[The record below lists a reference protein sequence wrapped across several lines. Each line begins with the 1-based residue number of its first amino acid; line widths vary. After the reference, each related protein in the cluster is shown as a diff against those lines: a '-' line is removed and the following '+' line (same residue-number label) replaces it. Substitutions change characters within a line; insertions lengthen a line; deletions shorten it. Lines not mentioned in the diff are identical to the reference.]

1 MRQVKKRYFKIT
13 LHFVKET
20 KEGKCFWNFYKVSTY
35 INYEV
40 YLLIWR
46 LQCSLINVTVT
57 ERLELGGRFRRVKR
71 ETKPTK
77 KQIIYERKKKSEQ
90 RSHQSVI
97 KSHFRL

>member
-20 KEGKCFWNFYKVSTY
+20 KGGKCFWNFYKVSTY

-57 ERLELGGRFRRVKR
+57 ERLELGGRFRGVKR
-71 ETKPTK
+71 EK
-77 KQIIYERKKKSEQ
+77 KTNEKTNHLWEEKKEWAKKSPECN
-90 RSHQSVI
+90 
-97 KSHFRL
+97 